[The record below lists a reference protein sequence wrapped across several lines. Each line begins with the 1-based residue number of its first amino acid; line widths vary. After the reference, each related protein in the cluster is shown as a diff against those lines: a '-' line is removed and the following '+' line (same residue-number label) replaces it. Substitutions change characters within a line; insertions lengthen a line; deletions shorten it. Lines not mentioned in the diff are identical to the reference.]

1 MQKTDIRKI
10 LRQIAKEHN
19 TTVSN
24 IHKEIENAMRI
35 AQSSPDPAVQA
46 CWNAIPHKGPELTV
60 EEFIIYVVNR
70 M

>member
-35 AQSSPDPAVQA
+35 AQSAPILLSRLAGMPFLIRGQ
-46 CWNAIPHKGPELTV
+46 N
-60 EEFIIYVVNR
+60 
-70 M
+70 